1 MDLLQKYLFIPLDIF
16 AKSQQNKDIANKSD
30 GWLTLFSSDEPD
42 VIIGLLEKYPEFRD
56 IYGEAYQICLNIEK
70 VMEMFSEEL
79 YMLDRNTEKY
89 MIDVMQNEFGQ
100 ARNDL
105 QEAKDSLAIKQNVL
119 IETQNDLAE
128 AKNDLDRM
136 GEKYIQSVR
145 NAVEIMRSMGL
156 GEQEIMGRL
165 CGQYQLGEG
174 QAKEFL

>member
-1 MDLLQKYLFIPLDIF
+1 MQKYLFIPLDIF

-89 MIDVMQNEFGQ
+89 MIDVMQNELDQ

-105 QEAKDSLAIKQNVL
+105 QEAKDSLAIKQ
-119 IETQNDLAE
+119 
-128 AKNDLDRM
+128 NDLDRM

>member
-1 MDLLQKYLFIPLDIF
+1 MQKYLFIPLDIF

>member
-89 MIDVMQNEFGQ
+89 MIDVMQNELDQ

-105 QEAKDSLAIKQNVL
+105 QEAKDSLAIKQ
-119 IETQNDLAE
+119 
-128 AKNDLDRM
+128 NDLDRM

>member
-89 MIDVMQNEFGQ
+89 MIDVMQNELGQ

-105 QEAKDSLAIKQNVL
+105 QEAKDSLAIKQ
-119 IETQNDLAE
+119 
-128 AKNDLDRM
+128 NDLDRM